1 MFRQKPKKNIR
12 SGTDS
17 IVFNA
22 DSGEVEYRFTTDTSA
37 MADLAFLSDQTAL
50 TRMNLESIKT
60 QCTKLAF
67 DVDDSSNGALQ
78 ISLPSNLFE
87 ESDGITR
94 QSTTVLFDTTTETLN
109 KVEIVTVDTDMTEVT
124 TSTYPVYDDSTG
136 TPIKVGLV
144 TEVVSKATKMI
155 DGINPDEMEW
165 FESPE
170 DIPEMSDSEYEEL
183 KASGCIEEI
192 SDMTFGNP
200 ADPSYTETIAEVYE
214 DVKINAVS
222 DETFKLLIEE

>member
-1 MFRQKPKKNIR
+1 
-12 SGTDS
+12 
-17 IVFNA
+17 
-22 DSGEVEYRFTTDTSA
+22 
-37 MADLAFLSDQTAL
+37 
-50 TRMNLESIKT
+50 
-60 QCTKLAF
+60 
-67 DVDDSSNGALQ
+67 
-78 ISLPSNLFE
+78 
-87 ESDGITR
+87 
-94 QSTTVLFDTTTETLN
+94 
-109 KVEIVTVDTDMTEVT
+109 
-124 TSTYPVYDDSTG
+124 
-136 TPIKVGLV
+136 
-144 TEVVSKATKMI
+144 MI

-222 DETFKLLIEE
+222 DETFKLLLKE